1 MSYKDNKPKN
11 VGDMSASFE
20 DYLSAMGKIGGSP
33 KPRKNQPTQQ
43 VASNLVR
50 RPQFQQ
56 AQQHSVPQAK
66 GFKSVM
72 EGDWSQQAAEDFAN
86 YTRQQS
92 KQIIYTWGMLMQA
105 FGSKFAVH
113 FGDEPD
119 KLFMKFAVGL
129 TNDAFERLKAN
140 LYERLD
146 ENQEWPPSFTRLT
159 QLADS
164 PTKEMMYQARK
175 KLFHHPERDFN
186 KLTRVERYI
195 KKYKMNEVRM
205 LSDKY
210 FEQQFNRRFT
220 VWFREVM
227 FDDMDLVEAEE
238 AKKLAGSELVPTKHD
253 KRREKE
259 VQSGKAFSSPIG
271 ERIKK
276 IMEDKK
282 SHVMIEDITEEN
294 E

>member
-1 MSYKDNKPKN
+1 MSNKDSKPKN
-11 VGDMSASFE
+11 VGDMGMSFE
-20 DYLSAMGKIGGSP
+20 DHLKWVGKNAGAP
-33 KPRKNQPTQQ
+33 TARQKQPTQK
-43 VASNLVR
+43 APNHPAR
-50 RPQFQQ
+50 RPQLQQ
-56 AQQHSVPQAK
+56 EHQYSVPQAK
-66 GFKSVM
+66 EFHPVM
-72 EGDWSQQAAEDFAN
+72 EGDWSPQAAEDFSQ
-86 YTRQQS
+86 YTKQQS
-92 KQIIYTWGMLMQA
+92 KQILYTWVMLMQA
-105 FGSKFAVH
+105 FGSKFTVH

-119 KLFMKFAVGL
+119 KLFMDFAVGL
-129 TNDAFERLKAN
+129 TNDGFERLKAN

-175 KLFHHPERDFN
+175 KLFHHPEKDPN

-205 LSDKY
+205 LSEQY

-220 VWFREVM
+220 IWFREVM
-227 FDDMDLVEAEE
+227 FDDMDLFEEEE
-238 AKKLAGSELVPTKHD
+238 AKKLAESELVPTKHD
-253 KRREKE
+253 KRREEE
-259 VQSGKAFSSPIG
+259 VQNGKAFSTPIG

-276 IMEDKK
+276 IIEEKK
-282 SHVMIEDITEEN
+282 SYVVIEDINEED

>member
-1 MSYKDNKPKN
+1 MSNRDNKPKN
-11 VGDMSASFE
+11 VGDMSFE
-20 DYLSAMGKIGGSP
+20 DYLSGVGKTVGTP
-33 KPRKNQPTQQ
+33 KPRQNKPTQQ
-43 VASNLVR
+43 AASHPAR
-50 RPQFQQ
+50 RTQLQQ
-56 AQQHSVPQAK
+56 GQQRSVPQTK
-66 GFKSVM
+66 EIKPVM
-72 EGDWSQQAAEDFAN
+72 EGDWSQQAAEDFAQ
-86 YTRQQS
+86 YTKQQS
-92 KQIIYTWGMLMQA
+92 KQIVYTWGMLMQA
-105 FGSKFAVH
+105 FGSKFTVH

-119 KLFMKFAVGL
+119 KLFMDFAVGL
-129 TNDAFERLKAN
+129 TSDGFERLKAN

-175 KLFHHPERDFN
+175 KLFHHPEKDPN

-195 KKYKMNEVRM
+195 KKYKMHEVKM
-205 LSDKY
+205 LSEQY

-220 VWFREVM
+220 LWFREVM
-227 FDDMDLVEAEE
+227 FDDMDLVLEKE
-238 AKKLAGSELVPTKHD
+238 AKKFAESNLVPTKHD

-259 VQSGKAFSSPIG
+259 VQSGKAFSNPIG

-276 IMEDKK
+276 IMEEKK
-282 SHVMIEDITEEN
+282 NHVVIEEIKEED